1 MTRLQRCG
9 RDDSLSNQSECR
21 PCPYLRHPELGEL
34 IMSITRLR
42 QILPVVALIAGLMAM
57 ALSCGGAA
65 EEATAPAW
73 IAAADR
79 EVRRPAAQ
87 MPAAAAATAAPQA
100 ASEARVQKESAPA
113 QQQAAAAQP
122 APAAASSDNQGMLL
136 GYQDEGTDDGGA
148 SSLQAQS
155 GRQLIVEAWVSLEV
169 HEIDAMVRQVEAVA
183 TQRGGWIESADIV
196 GEAGYRTAN
205 INVRV
210 PAGRFD
216 DAMQTLRGLGRVTDE
231 GVSSTDVTDQL
242 IDVEARLGAW
252 RVQEERL
259 IVLLENAATVED
271 VIDIERRISEV
282 REDIERVAATQRNLE
297 NRVAAS
303 LIRVHLQLPG
313 RFASD
318 PPNGSLTLAVGNPA
332 VTADSIAGRVETLN
346 GYVGGQREYQEGR
359 GQVVELTAYVRPTDL
374 AGLMD
379 FAATLGEPTDRR
391 LNSVGPAPAGD
402 VPNARL
408 SLKIRSNV
416 DSAASL
422 SLRVSEPIA
431 VAGEIRARAESLG
444 GYAESWNESRWDNG
458 EREHVQMELVV
469 RASDL
474 RDIMDFG
481 TTLGDAENWE
491 FHSVGQG
498 PSDTA
503 PNSRLTV
510 SVYSGGDY
518 EMAWLYI
525 VIIVAGVAVLAAVAG
540 VAVLVSR
547 RRRSGSGTNAVADL
561 DLQTE

>member
-1 MTRLQRCG
+1 
-9 RDDSLSNQSECR
+9 
-21 PCPYLRHPELGEL
+21 
-34 IMSITRLR
+34 MSIARLR

-57 ALSCGGAA
+57 ALSCGGSA
-65 EEATAPAW
+65 EEAAAPAS
-73 IAAADR
+73 ITTADR
-79 EVRRPAAQ
+79 EVGRPAAQ

-100 ASEARVQKESAPA
+100 ASQARVQKESAPA
-113 QQQAAAAQP
+113 QPQAPAAQP
-122 APAAASSDNQGMLL
+122 APAADSSGNQGTLL
-136 GYQDEGTDDGGA
+136 AYRDEGTDDGVA
-148 SSLQAQS
+148 SAWQAQA

-210 PAGRFD
+210 PAERFD
-216 DAMQTLRGLGRVTDE
+216 DAIQTLRGLGRVTDE

-259 IVLLENAATVED
+259 IVLLENATTVED
-271 VIDIERRISEV
+271 VIDIERRIAEV

-303 LIRVHLQLPG
+303 LIRVHLHLPG

-318 PPNGSLTLAVGNPA
+318 PPNGSITLAVGDPKGAA
-332 VTADSIAGRVETLN
+332 VSVGGRVESLA
-346 GYVGGQREYQEGR
+346 GYVGGQREYEEGR
-359 GQVVELTAYVRPTDL
+359 GQVVEITAYVKPTDL

-379 FAATLGEPTDRR
+379 YAATLGEPSDRR
-391 LNSVGPAPAGD
+391 LNSVGPAPVGD

-408 SLKIRSNV
+408 SLLIRSNV

-422 SLRVSEPIA
+422 SLAASEPIVA
-431 VAGEIRARAESLG
+431 AGEIRARAESLG
-444 GYAESWNESRWDNG
+444 GYVESWNELRWDEG
-458 EREHVQMELVV
+458 KRQTVHMELVV

-474 RDIMDFG
+474 REIMDFG

-498 PSDTA
+498 PEDTA

-510 SVYSGGDY
+510 SVYTEHVDDVV
-518 EMAWLYI
+518 WYI
-525 VIIVAGVAVLAAVAG
+525 VTIVVGVIVVAATLGLVVVMRRRGRRGEAAAVAG
-540 VAVLVSR
+540 MGV
-547 RRRSGSGTNAVADL
+547 
-561 DLQTE
+561 QEE

>member
-1 MTRLQRCG
+1 
-9 RDDSLSNQSECR
+9 
-21 PCPYLRHPELGEL
+21 
-34 IMSITRLR
+34 MSIARLR

-57 ALSCGGAA
+57 ALSCGGSA
-65 EEATAPAW
+65 EEAAAPAS
-73 IAAADR
+73 ITTADR
-79 EVRRPAAQ
+79 EVGRPAAQ
-87 MPAAAAATAAPQA
+87 MQAAAAATAAPQA
-100 ASEARVQKESAPA
+100 ASQARVQKESAPA
-113 QQQAAAAQP
+113 QPQAPAAQP
-122 APAAASSDNQGMLL
+122 APAADSSGNQGTLL
-136 GYQDEGTDDGGA
+136 AYRDEGTDDGTA
-148 SSLQAQS
+148 SAWQAQA

-210 PAGRFD
+210 PAERFD
-216 DAMQTLRGLGRVTDE
+216 DAIQTLRGLGRVTDE

-259 IVLLENAATVED
+259 IVLLENATTVED
-271 VIDIERRISEV
+271 VIDIERRIAEV

-303 LIRVHLQLPG
+303 LIRVHLHLPG

-318 PPNGSLTLAVGNPA
+318 PPNGSITLAVGDPKGAA
-332 VTADSIAGRVETLN
+332 VSVGGRVESLD
-346 GYVGGQREYQEGR
+346 GYVGGQREYEEGR
-359 GQVVELTAYVRPTDL
+359 GQVVEITAYVKPTDL

-379 FAATLGEPTDRR
+379 YAATLGEPSDRR
-391 LNSVGPAPAGD
+391 LNSVGPAPVGD

-408 SLKIRSNV
+408 SLLIRSNV

-422 SLRVSEPIA
+422 SLAASEPIVA
-431 VAGEIRARAESLG
+431 AGEIRARAESLG
-444 GYAESWNESRWDNG
+444 GYVESWNELRWDEG
-458 EREHVQMELVV
+458 KRQTVHMELVV

-474 RDIMDFG
+474 REIMDFG

-498 PSDTA
+498 PEDAA

-510 SVYSGGDY
+510 SVYTEHVD
-518 EMAWLYI
+518 EVVWYI
-525 VIIVAGVAVLAAVAG
+525 VTIVVGVIVLAATLGLVVVMRRRGRRGEAAAVAG
-540 VAVLVSR
+540 MEVR
-547 RRRSGSGTNAVADL
+547 
-561 DLQTE
+561 EE

>member
-1 MTRLQRCG
+1 
-9 RDDSLSNQSECR
+9 
-21 PCPYLRHPELGEL
+21 
-34 IMSITRLR
+34 MSIARLR

-57 ALSCGGAA
+57 ALSCGGSA
-65 EEATAPAW
+65 EEAAAPAS
-73 IAAADR
+73 ITTADR
-79 EVRRPAAQ
+79 EVGRPAAQ
-87 MPAAAAATAAPQA
+87 MQAAAAATAAPQA
-100 ASEARVQKESAPA
+100 ASQARVQKESAPA
-113 QQQAAAAQP
+113 QPQAPAAQP
-122 APAAASSDNQGMLL
+122 APAADSSGNQGTLL
-136 GYQDEGTDDGGA
+136 AYRDEGTDDGTA
-148 SSLQAQS
+148 SAWQAQA

-210 PAGRFD
+210 PAERFD
-216 DAMQTLRGLGRVTDE
+216 DAIQTLRGLGRVTDE

-259 IVLLENAATVED
+259 IVLLENATTVED
-271 VIDIERRISEV
+271 VIDIERRIAEV

-303 LIRVHLQLPG
+303 LIRVHLHLPG

-318 PPNGSLTLAVGNPA
+318 PPNGSITLAVGDPKGAA
-332 VTADSIAGRVETLN
+332 VSVGGRVESLN
-346 GYVGGQREYQEGR
+346 GYVGGQREYEEGR
-359 GQVVELTAYVRPTDL
+359 GQVVEITAYVKPTDL

-379 FAATLGEPTDRR
+379 YAATLGEPSDRR
-391 LNSVGPAPAGD
+391 LNSVGPAPVGD

-408 SLKIRSNV
+408 SLLIRSNV

-422 SLRVSEPIA
+422 SLAASEPIVA
-431 VAGEIRARAESLG
+431 AGEIRARAESLG
-444 GYAESWNESRWDNG
+444 GYVESWNELRWDEG
-458 EREHVQMELVV
+458 KRQTVHMELVV

-474 RDIMDFG
+474 REIMDFG

-498 PSDTA
+498 PEDAA

-510 SVYSGGDY
+510 SVYTEHVDDVV
-518 EMAWLYI
+518 WYI
-525 VIIVAGVAVLAAVAG
+525 VTIVVGVIVVAATLGLVVVMRRRGRRGEAAAVAG
-540 VAVLVSR
+540 MGV
-547 RRRSGSGTNAVADL
+547 
-561 DLQTE
+561 QEE

>member
-1 MTRLQRCG
+1 
-9 RDDSLSNQSECR
+9 
-21 PCPYLRHPELGEL
+21 
-34 IMSITRLR
+34 MSIARLR

-65 EEATAPAW
+65 EEASAPA
-73 IAAADR
+73 A
-79 EVRRPAAQ
+79 PAAEVEVLRAQ
-87 MPAAAAATAAPQA
+87 PQSAAAAATAAPQA

-113 QQQAAAAQP
+113 QPQGPPGAPGP
-122 APAAASSDNQGMLL
+122 ASDSSGNQGTLL
-136 GYQDEGTDDGGA
+136 AYRGEGTDDGGA

-169 HEIDAMVRQVEAVA
+169 HEIDAIVRQVEAVA

-196 GEAGYRTAN
+196 GEDGYRTAN

-210 PAGRFD
+210 PAERFD

-259 IVLLENAATVED
+259 IVLLENASTVED
-271 VIDIERRISEV
+271 VIDIERRIAEV

-303 LIRVHLQLPG
+303 LIRVHLHLPG

-318 PPNGSLTLAVGNPA
+318 PPNGALTLAVGDPKGAA
-332 VTADSIAGRVETLN
+332 VSVGGRVESLG
-346 GYVGGQREYQEGR
+346 GYVGGQREYEEGR
-359 GQVVELTAYVRPTDL
+359 GQVVEITAYVKPTDL
-374 AGLMD
+374 AALMD
-379 FAATLGEPTDRR
+379 YAASLGEPSDRR

-408 SLKIRSNV
+408 SLLIRSNV

-422 SLRVSEPIA
+422 SLAASDPI
-431 VAGEIRARAESLG
+431 VAAGNIRARAESMG
-444 GYAESWNESRWDNG
+444 GYVESWNESRWDEG
-458 EREHVQMELVV
+458 KRENVHMELVV

-474 RDIMDFG
+474 REIMDFG

-498 PSDTA
+498 PEDAA

-510 SVYSGGDY
+510 SVYTDSD
-518 EMAWLYI
+518 EMVWLYI
-525 VIIVAGVAVLAAVAG
+525 VVIVAGVAAIAASVAAAAVM
-540 VAVLVSR
+540 SR
-547 RRRSGSGTNAVADL
+547 RRRRRAETDAVADL
-561 DLQTE
+561 QPDTE

>member
-1 MTRLQRCG
+1 
-9 RDDSLSNQSECR
+9 
-21 PCPYLRHPELGEL
+21 
-34 IMSITRLR
+34 MSIARLR

-57 ALSCGGAA
+57 ALSCGGSA
-65 EEATAPAW
+65 EEAAAPAS
-73 IAAADR
+73 ITTADR
-79 EVRRPAAQ
+79 EVGRPAAQ
-87 MPAAAAATAAPQA
+87 MQAAAAATAAPQA
-100 ASEARVQKESAPA
+100 ASEARVQKESAQA
-113 QQQAAAAQP
+113 QPQAPAAQP
-122 APAAASSDNQGMLL
+122 ASAADSSGNQGTLL
-136 GYQDEGTDDGGA
+136 AYRDEGTDDGTA
-148 SSLQAQS
+148 SAWQAQA

-210 PAGRFD
+210 PAERFD
-216 DAMQTLRGLGRVTDE
+216 DAIQTLRGLGRVTDE

-259 IVLLENAATVED
+259 IVLLENATTVED
-271 VIDIERRISEV
+271 VIDIERRIAEV

-303 LIRVHLQLPG
+303 LIRVHLHLPG

-318 PPNGSLTLAVGNPA
+318 PPNGSITLAVGDPKGAA
-332 VTADSIAGRVETLN
+332 VSVGGRVESLD
-346 GYVGGQREYQEGR
+346 GYVGGQREYEEGR
-359 GQVVELTAYVRPTDL
+359 GQVVEITAYVKPTDL

-379 FAATLGEPTDRR
+379 YAATLGEPSDRR
-391 LNSVGPAPAGD
+391 LNSVGPAPVGD

-408 SLKIRSNV
+408 SLLIRSNV

-422 SLRVSEPIA
+422 SLAASEPIVA
-431 VAGEIRARAESLG
+431 AGEIRARAESLG
-444 GYAESWNESRWDNG
+444 GYVESWNELRWDEG
-458 EREHVQMELVV
+458 KRQTVHMELVV

-474 RDIMDFG
+474 REIMDFG

-498 PSDTA
+498 PEDTA

-510 SVYSGGDY
+510 SVYTEHVDDVV
-518 EMAWLYI
+518 WYI
-525 VIIVAGVAVLAAVAG
+525 VTIVVGVIVVAATLGLVVVMRRRGRRGEAAAVAG
-540 VAVLVSR
+540 MGV
-547 RRRSGSGTNAVADL
+547 
-561 DLQTE
+561 QEE